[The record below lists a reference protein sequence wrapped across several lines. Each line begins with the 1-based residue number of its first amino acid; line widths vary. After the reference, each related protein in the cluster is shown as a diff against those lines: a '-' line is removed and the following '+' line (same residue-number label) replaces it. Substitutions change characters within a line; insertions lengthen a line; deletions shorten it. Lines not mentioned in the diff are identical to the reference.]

1 MHGIENIRTI
11 LKSKLQYVTDH
22 FDELTNKDN
31 PNFDQSVTDGIYN
44 KLINYKYQIIH
55 IINMSDFPNEERSN
69 FETLLNEY
77 NRVINDLGQYIS
89 LTNAAGGRKR
99 TKKSRKTKRKTRK
112 Y

>member
-1 MHGIENIRTI
+1 MHGIESIRNI

-31 PNFDQSVTDGIYN
+31 PNFDQAITDGIYN
-44 KLINYKYQIIH
+44 KLISYKCQIIH
-55 IINMSDFPNEERSN
+55 IMNMSDFPSEERN
-69 FETLLNEY
+69 NYGTLLNEY

-89 LTNAAGGRKR
+89 STNGIGGRKR
-99 TKKSRKTKRKTRK
+99 TKKGRKPRRVPRK